1 MRNKFHNFIENFLS
15 FYETF
20 SHTDFTLCNMQ
31 LSHKQILQNI
41 MVIAIGKRKEIDFHE
56 K

>member
-1 MRNKFHNFIENFLS
+1 MRNKFHNFIENF
-15 FYETF
+15 
-20 SHTDFTLCNMQ
+20 NMQ

>member
-1 MRNKFHNFIENFLS
+1 MRNYLAFMQ
-15 FYETF
+15 TF

-41 MVIAIGKRKEIDFHE
+41 MVIAIGKRKKINFHE

>member
-1 MRNKFHNFIENFLS
+1 MQDRSVGSYEGLS
-15 FYETF
+15 IK
-20 SHTDFTLCNMQ
+20 DGALKMQ